1 MSTKQK
7 AVLYTLAIVILSLI
21 IILTISVLVH
31 LIGSSVSATV
41 LSILV
46 WTYIVYKITSGYL
59 GFLKEVE

>member
-1 MSTKQK
+1 MSNKQK

-31 LIGSSVSATV
+31 LIGSSIWATV
-41 LSILV
+41 LAIAV

>member
-7 AVLYTLAIVILSLI
+7 AVLYTLAIVILSII

-31 LIGSSVSATV
+31 LIGSSIWATV
-41 LSILV
+41 LSIAV
-46 WTYIVYKITSGYL
+46 WTYIIYKITSGYL